1 MKDTRPI
8 LLVEDDRVDA
18 MAVMRA
24 IKDLKI
30 RNPLETV
37 GDGEQ
42 ALEFLRN
49 PENALPCLILLDINM
64 PRMNGIE
71 FLKIAK
77 KDDNL
82 RRIPVVVLTTSK
94 EDQDKFDSFDLGVA
108 GYMIKPA
115 DYIKFV
121 EVVRA
126 VDYYWTIS
134 EIPSGT

>member
-8 LLVEDDRVDA
+8 LLVEDDKVDA

-49 PENALPCLILLDINM
+49 PDNDLPCLILLDINM

-71 FLKIAK
+71 FLKVAK
-77 KDDNL
+77 KDDKL

-115 DYIKFV
+115 DYLKFV

-134 EIPSGT
+134 EIPSGI

>member
-1 MKDTRPI
+1 
-8 LLVEDDRVDA
+8 
-18 MAVMRA
+18 MRA

-77 KDDNL
+77 TDDSL

-115 DYIKFV
+115 DYLKFV

>member
-8 LLVEDDRVDA
+8 LLVEDDKVDA

-77 KDDNL
+77 TDDSL

-115 DYIKFV
+115 DYLKFV